1 MKRTLLFPLLALCLC
16 LLFSACS
23 AAAHTNDTAAPT
35 PTDDGFISEAEAI
48 AAAEQHFGIQ
58 NGSVDQQTGFL
69 MGYRITQ
76 TPTTKMPVYKVA
88 LQWQVTVNGEVSHWS
103 MLDTVEIDAIH
114 GGIRIL

>member
-23 AAAHTNDTAAPT
+23 AAAYTNDTAAPT

-58 NGSVDQQTGFL
+58 SGSVDQQTGFL